1 MGIEILNRRVKET
14 FSNKSLEYMSIAAD
28 DLLQKMRNFH
38 LPHVPWHR

>member
-28 DLLQKMRNFH
+28 DLLEKMRNFH